1 MAGWGSDARAER
13 GSLSRFSSTD
23 LSQVAAPPGAP
34 PPAPPPASY
43 HPEKGVEGI
52 VRVQEIALACLPPT
66 RPPLLGDPQSGWD
79 AEKR

>member
-23 LSQVAAPPGAP
+23 LSQVTPPD
-34 PPAPPPASY
+34 PPPASY

-52 VRVQEIALACLPPT
+52 VRVQEIALACLPRT

>member
-23 LSQVAAPPGAP
+23 LSQVTL